1 MSDQILSCSNNDD
14 FAMANAS
21 RWSRSSRSRRTPGRT
36 AVAGAALRVAAAALP
51 SATASSPPRAAA
63 APTAASG
70 HPPPGHPPSSAT
82 TTEPSSH
89 RRQCPPATRSGS
101 RMPAPC
107 PSPPTKTTRS
117 NNLSTKNLACRLEFC
132 FEFVVACLACTGCQ
146 WGGERSGI
154 IYTRGGERICVVIE
168 VDLCVFLDRWVEK
181 IRGRGGRRGGRKN
194 ASVRDLV
201 TSPRDA
207 RDCNS
212 ASAKARVV
220 AWISRRLRARVPCR
234 QRVNFLDSS
243 SAWTAGRVGPR
254 VREHGPKVVHMLL
267 DVNV

>member
-1 MSDQILSCSNNDD
+1 
-14 FAMANAS
+14 MANAS

-82 TTEPSSH
+82 TAEPSSH

-132 FEFVVACLACTGCQ
+132 FEFVVACLDCTGCQ
-146 WGGERSGI
+146 WGGREIGDYIYSWGGEDLCCNRSGFVCFLGQMGRENSR
-154 IYTRGGERICVVIE
+154 TR
-168 VDLCVFLDRWVEK
+168 W
-181 IRGRGGRRGGRKN
+181 
-194 ASVRDLV
+194 
-201 TSPRDA
+201 
-207 RDCNS
+207 
-212 ASAKARVV
+212 KAR
-220 AWISRRLRARVPCR
+220 RPKE
-234 QRVNFLDSS
+234 
-243 SAWTAGRVGPR
+243 
-254 VREHGPKVVHMLL
+254 RERTRPGHLAA
-267 DVNV
+267 